1 MCFKTDLPGPDKGQF
16 RLAFP
21 PSAQLRLSDNDFS
34 GCPQPTPTSSQRNT
48 SGRAGWNGCARL
60 LRCGRDRSGGG
71 FPNAGYEPHPSAIER
86 YTNEVKRLARVL
98 NHRLEEVPW
107 LAGDEYSM
115 ADIITF
121 PWIHR
126 RADGRAFCRARQH
139 RSRRLPGRQTLVRRD
154 DGTSGGPA
162 RPRGAGRATA
172 RSVDQ

>member
-1 MCFKTDLPGPDKGQF
+1 MPATDTDIT
-16 RLAFP
+16 
-21 PSAQLRLSDNDFS
+21 SAQHFWTGGLETAGPRCYDAVAIAL
-34 GCPQPTPTSSQRNT
+34 
-48 SGRAGWNGCARL
+48 GRR
-60 LRCGRDRSGGG
+60 
-71 FPNAGYEPHPSAIER
+71 FPDAGYEPHPSAIER
-86 YTNEVKRLARVL
+86 YTSEVKRLARVL